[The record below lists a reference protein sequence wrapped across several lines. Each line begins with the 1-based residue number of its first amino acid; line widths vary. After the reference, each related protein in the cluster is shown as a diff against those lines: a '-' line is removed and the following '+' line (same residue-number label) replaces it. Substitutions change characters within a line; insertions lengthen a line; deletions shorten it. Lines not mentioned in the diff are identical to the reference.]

1 MFHLSSPLG
10 APAIREQVAVLAF
23 HRLPATSIQARWW
36 TQHVLL
42 VSLWQTIIHKQKAI
56 WITVGDVAP
65 LTAAWNLNITLT
77 HRQRWLCAGAENLT
91 SVFTNRWSNIL
102 DGSHPRVCFR
112 PLESSLSNLAAPTHC
127 PNPMVLPLA
136 TIQNH
141 TNGAVQRGDNKL
153 IADTLDILLSSKVK
167 H

>member
-10 APAIREQVAVLAF
+10 APAIREQVAVSAF

-56 WITVGDVAP
+56 WITVGDAAP

-112 PLESSLSNLAAPTHC
+112 PLESSLSNLAAPT
-127 PNPMVLPLA
+127 LPQIPWCCRWQPFKITQMA
-136 TIQNH
+136 QSKGVTIN
-141 TNGAVQRGDNKL
+141 
-153 IADTLDILLSSKVK
+153 
-167 H
+167 